1 MSSIGTFYPVSYTH
15 LISYV
20 EISDDYGLSLFNK
33 EVQTYEKYL
42 VKLESAK
49 TLYKTANNGQV
60 DAVIIDPSPSV
71 EGVSQPEKRFAENAD
86 RNDTVKFFFKL
97 PDTYSIATPAGQY
110 TPDWAVVVENGDHN
124 QVYFVAE
131 TKDTNNISSL
141 RQEEQIKILSA
152 RAMFKEVMP
161 EVIFKAPVSEFSD
174 LQ

>member
-1 MSSIGTFYPVSYTH
+1 
-15 LISYV
+15 
-20 EISDDYGLSLFNK
+20 
-33 EVQTYEKYL
+33 
-42 VKLESAK
+42 
-49 TLYKTANNGQV
+49 V

-110 TPDWAVVVENGDHN
+110 TPDWAVVVENGNQN

-152 RAMFKEVMP
+152 RAMFKDVMP

-174 LQ
+174 LM